1 MLISLFAVYDPV
13 LIACSVMVF
22 KISGYIITYAQARK
36 LAPNMPLN
44 DGLLAYGTF
53 VQMLINTNLVDI
65 VEPVPVKWP
74 GDMEEAI
81 MLVRVGRE
89 DPASSKTKY
98 SAFKEEEEDR
108 KVKLALQNRT
118 RIIGEGMNLRPCFTR
133 I

>member
-1 MLISLFAVYDPV
+1 ML
-13 LIACSVMVF
+13 
-22 KISGYIITYAQARK
+22 
-36 LAPNMPLN
+36 
-44 DGLLAYGTF
+44 
-53 VQMLINTNLVDI
+53 
-65 VEPVPVKWP
+65 VKWP